1 MSVFDDSLLDAALSP
16 AELSVLEAMLAALG
30 CDKSL
35 CMEDELEVVLLTMPP
50 VAASPSE
57 ALLSGM
63 TWGRFKMLPSM
74 GLEPE
79 NCPPKLNSSAKIS

>member
-1 MSVFDDSLLDAALSP
+1 
-16 AELSVLEAMLAALG
+16 
-30 CDKSL
+30 
-35 CMEDELEVVLLTMPP
+35 MEDELEVVLLTIPP